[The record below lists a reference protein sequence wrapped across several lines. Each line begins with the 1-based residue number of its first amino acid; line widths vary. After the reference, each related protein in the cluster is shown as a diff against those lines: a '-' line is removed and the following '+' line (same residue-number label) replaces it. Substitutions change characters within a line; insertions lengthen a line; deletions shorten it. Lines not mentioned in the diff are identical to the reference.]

1 MMNQTQQSSCADVV
15 ISGLQKMTLLDFPGK
30 VACTVFLQGCNFRCP
45 FCHNSD
51 LLGKDGPEP
60 ILTQELFAFLKK
72 RTGLLDGVCI
82 TGGEPTL
89 QPALPELLKSIKA
102 LGYSVKLDTN
112 GSRPA
117 LLKQLVEEKLVDYVA
132 MDIKNSPDRY
142 GQTAGVPKMALTNI
156 EESIRF
162 LLSGAVDFEFR
173 TTVMD
178 ELHDEA
184 AFSDIGAW
192 LQALCPESKAPRFFL
207 QPYVDRDS
215 VLVGGFTAP
224 SPEKLRKMA
233 DSIAPFVE
241 TVSIRALD

>member
-1 MMNQTQQSSCADVV
+1 MI

-51 LLGKDGPEP
+51 LLGSHGPAP
-60 ILTQELFAFLKK
+60 IPAETLLAFLKK
-72 RTGLLDGVCI
+72 RVGLLDGVCI

-89 QPALPELLKSIKA
+89 QKDLPDLLRQIKD
-102 LGYSVKLDTN
+102 LGYLIKLDTN
-112 GSRPA
+112 GNRPEVLKA
-117 LLKQLVEEKLVDYVA
+117 LVAEGLVDYVA
-132 MDIKNSPDRY
+132 MDIKNCPARY
-142 GQTAGVPKMALTNI
+142 GETAGVPNMTLTHL

-162 LLSGAVDFEFR
+162 LLEGSLDFEFR
-173 TTVMD
+173 TTVMA

-184 AFSDIGAW
+184 GFAAIGAW
-192 LQALCPESKAPRFFL
+192 LSSLSHHKAPRFFL
-207 QPYVDRDS
+207 QPYVDRES

-224 SPEKLRKMA
+224 EAENLRKMA

-241 TVSIRALD
+241 QVTIRGQD